1 MCFRMKRVF
10 RRGLGRWNGKMDR
23 DRREREMW
31 RRARGGTPAGVKKK
45 EVMATAQ
52 GKYAPII
59 RAILKS
65 A

>member
-1 MCFRMKRVF
+1 ME
-10 RRGLGRWNGKMDR
+10 RWIEIEEG
-23 DRREREMW
+23 EMW
-31 RRARGGTPAGVKKK
+31 RRAKGGTPARVKKK

>member
-1 MCFRMKRVF
+1 ME
-10 RRGLGRWNGKMDR
+10 RRIEIE
-23 DRREREMW
+23 ERETW
-31 RRARGGTPAGVKKK
+31 RRARGGTPARVKKK